1 MEYLI
6 NQNRIYPLYYYQV
19 GPKAPLGRLQA
30 VLYAIVVIYTL
41 LLLYIEPLHTVASK
55 E

>member
-6 NQNRIYPLYYYQV
+6 NWGYVYPLYCCQV

-30 VLYAIVVIYTL
+30 ALHAIVVIY
-41 LLLYIEPLHTVASK
+41 I
-55 E
+55 